1 MRKLILILSMLVML
15 APILAVDVARGAGS
29 EYLVLPFEAGPS
41 SWTADWYDA
50 VLGGRNRITQI
61 SDGVS
66 GKAINVSVPAGSHFG
81 TAAHYRF
88 GDQGLSDPDELYYR
102 YFIRLPTSFK
112 NYGKGKIPGPAGLY
126 TSSGRNGLRPTDS
139 NPGWSARMQFSP
151 STTPVRSNTTALGF
165 YVYHR
170 DQAGSTGD
178 SFVWDA
184 SAGLLTHGTWH
195 CVEGHVS
202 MNSPGVKN
210 GILEGWVDDQ
220 LAFYKDD
227 FRFLGSADA
236 VLGVKSF
243 WFDTYYGGTASA
255 PGPLNFQFDEL
266 VLSPERIGC
275 GTVAAPRF
283 TDTGDSVHRSD
294 IERLAFAGITYGCN
308 PPANDKY
315 CPKAPVSRGAMA
327 AFLTRALDLPPPD
340 VVNRFVDDDDTVFA
354 DSIDR
359 LASSGVTYGC
369 NPPTNDRFCPARS
382 VTRGQMAAFLT
393 RAVPFPAPT
402 VLDRFVDDDSSEF
415 ESAIDRLASSGV
427 TLGCNPPTND
437 RYCPAAPVTRA
448 QMATFLTRA
457 LNLPAP
463 PPTETEPPFI
473 PTVPKG
479 YDAVV
484 PVGWSI
490 QAVANSQPPGA
501 AIFLEAGVHQVQTV
515 VPKAGQSFTGATG
528 AKLDGQGV
536 QDSAFSGFAPNVSVT
551 GLEIYNYSRAFVVY
565 GDGWTLTDVSAHDN
579 GLAFQTT
586 GDDVTVSGSQ
596 FVNQQQ
602 EAVLVTGSARFRIED
617 SRIER
622 ANQRKLTTY
631 SAGIKLIG
639 TTDATV
645 TGSTLDDNYG
655 YGLWFTSAFLRTV
668 VTDNTVTDNLRPGIV
683 HDYAYVSTI
692 ADNVV
697 TGNGREPTITDW
709 LGAGILIFGPDATVT
724 GNTVAGNRDGIA
736 LVTHSGSL
744 DGPRGLYIP
753 SGAVIEGNQILQS
766 GLNGLSSG
774 NAPAS
779 VVNQTPRP
787 FQNNKYVYSDAGG
800 KFWGWASSKLT
811 WGQWQTDGHDLTGS
825 FTVQ

>member
-1 MRKLILILSMLVML
+1 MRKLVLILSMLVML

-66 GKAINVSVPAGSHFG
+66 GKGINVSVPAGSHFG

-126 TSSGRNGLRPTDS
+126 TSSGRNGTRPTDS

-151 STTPVRSNTTALGF
+151 STTPARSNTTALGF

-202 MNSPGVKN
+202 MNSPGVKD
-210 GILEGWVDDQ
+210 GVLEGWVDDE

-236 VLGVKSF
+236 ALGVKSF
-243 WFDTYYGGTASA
+243 WFDTYYGGTATA
-255 PGPLNFQFDEL
+255 PGALNFQFDEL

-315 CPKAPVSRGAMA
+315 CPTAPVSRGAMA

-369 NPPTNDRFCPARS
+369 NPPSNDRFCPGRS

-393 RAVPFPAPT
+393 RAVTFPAPT
-402 VLDRFVDDDSSEF
+402 VTNRFVDDDTSEF

-427 TLGCNPPTND
+427 TLGCNPPAND
-437 RYCPAAPVTRA
+437 RYCPASPVTRA

-473 PTVPKG
+473 PTVPNG

-484 PVGWSI
+484 PAGWSI

-515 VPKAGQSFTGATG
+515 VPKAGQSFTGAPG
-528 AKLDGQGV
+528 AKLDGQNE
-536 QDSAFSGFAPNVSVT
+536 QYSAFSGFASNVSVT
-551 GLEIYNYSRAFVVY
+551 GLEIYNYNRAFLLD
-565 GDGWTLTDVSAHDN
+565 GNGWTLTDVNVHN
-579 GLAFQTT
+579 NELALEAT
-586 GDDVTVSGSQ
+586 GDDITVSGSQ
-596 FVNQQQ
+596 FINQQQ
-602 EAVLVTGSARFRIED
+602 EAVRVTGSAGFRIENT
-617 SRIER
+617 RIEL
-622 ANQRKLTTY
+622 ANQKKATTY

-639 TTDATV
+639 TKDATV
-645 TGSTLDDNYG
+645 TGSILHDNYG
-655 YGLWFTSAFLRTV
+655 YGLWFTSASLRTV
-668 VTDNTVTDNLRPGIV
+668 VSDNTVTDNLRPGIV

-697 TGNGREPTITDW
+697 TGNGREPSITDW
-709 LGAGILIFGPDATVT
+709 LGAGILIFGPDATVR
-724 GNTVAGNRDGIA
+724 GNTVGGNRDGIT

-753 SGAVIEGNQILQS
+753 SGAVVEGNQIVQS
-766 GLNGLSSG
+766 GLNGLSG
-774 NAPAS
+774 TTYS
-779 VVNQTPRP
+779 VLENQSPRP
-787 FQNNKYVYSDAGG
+787 FQNNDYVYSDAGG
-800 KFWGWASSKLT
+800 RYWGWDNVRMT
-811 WGQWQTDGHDLTGS
+811 WSEWQSDGHDLTGS

>member
-1 MRKLILILSMLVML
+1 LRKLILILSMLVML